1 MRGEEVNGGGVTIS
15 WLQFALGV
23 LGLMATVFGG
33 WHSIV
38 TKLEVVTSVQNEQL
52 TTVRESVRNQETM
65 LTDVRERVVRIEE
78 RSKR

>member
-1 MRGEEVNGGGVTIS
+1 MNGNGVTLS

-23 LGLMATVFGG
+23 FGLMATIFGG

-52 TTVRESVRNQETM
+52 LTLRESVRNQERM
-65 LTDVRERVVRIEE
+65 LTDVRERMVRIEE
-78 RSKR
+78 RRRP